1 MAPLSPDTLP
11 AALALNNAHAV
22 ELSLQTPQSFAKLV
36 EAAFFARWSPAGEA
50 FLIAFDQDGD
60 YGSVNFLWFKARL
73 DRFVYVD
80 RVVVAPLHRGRGLAT
95 ALYGALFVAARE
107 AGHSRIVCEVNSDPP
122 NPASDA
128 FHAALGFREIGSA
141 LLEGHGKTVRY
152 LAVDL

>member
-1 MAPLSPDTLP
+1 MTPLSPETLP

-22 ELSLQTPQSFAKLV
+22 ELSYQTPAGFAALV
-36 EAAFFARWSPAGEA
+36 DAAFFASWTRPGEA
-50 FLIAFDQDGD
+50 FLIAFDQDGN

-80 RVVVAPLHRGRGLAT
+80 RVVVSPAHRGLGLAKR
-95 ALYGALFVAARE
+95 LYAALFQAARE

-128 FHAALGFREIGSA
+128 FHAALGFREMGSA
-141 LLEGHGKTVRY
+141 PLEGHGKTVRY
-152 LAVDL
+152 LALDL